1 MTLRYTWDSAVN
13 EFRTSSVNKWTND
26 TINTSTTNKCKISIF
41 LDTWIPPI
49 FRRFSGVF
57 LYDIPKDCGREIKSI
72 FDRQGNITLNQI
84 IEVLISH
91 GCRPKVINGDKPYGY
106 TKSITDFNE
115 CIWHIHL
122 L

>member
-1 MTLRYTWDSAVN
+1 M
-13 EFRTSSVNKWTND
+13 
-26 TINTSTTNKCKISIF
+26 
-41 LDTWIPPI
+41 PPI

-115 CIWHIHL
+115 CIWHIHVL
-122 L
+122 